1 MSQKWRAIVD
11 DSMAKY
17 VDTPS
22 VALIEGLFPQISLYD
37 QRHIAELVDTNR
49 IFPAITKDED
59 REDLKN
65 RLLNVEGRLTSLKTL
80 MQDALFLNLPTHALL
95 RLCPRNFKGSLF
107 VVMQRQWNAIAVQQS
122 HEIQTSEHSFEV
134 LPNSQGAFMDSM
146 IQLWLFSLRHF
157 IVYGR
162 HVTPSQ
168 AFGQPNPIFTLH
180 GLAALAARLGF
191 SSDEI
196 QETQRQSQARIIAK
210 DFVETICR
218 DEFLALNESDIKAVS
233 NRFSNIMSALRGRKD
248 ALIHDP
254 SFTTDHAEDSAQ
266 SRFNKPTQHQYT
278 KQRCNMFVEKV
289 FRPVGP
295 PRQFPTSLAITR
307 DILICFFGPM
317 IGPKLNLSS
326 SSSPGA
332 FSNETNSFDPAGI
345 NEPTEGD
352 VAGDGAN
359 EEPQDFSFDFEP
371 SPQHAPL
378 PESPYQ
384 DSVERSPVSMQ
395 PHPGGSPDNDHMTW
409 ESQTPMAAG
418 FEDAFN
424 IGELESKIYL
434 AHHRKIPEIL
444 SLWHQS
450 INQSLVVIYLFEDR
464 VFYKFLAVDDF
475 ALRSFLTDLAREF
488 TLMEIHSDYGLSIP
502 DVNKICE
509 TALSNHLIVAA
520 RKNNPSHRK
529 PQGVEMTLDE
539 FRDYIKTYDIQ
550 TGKRFGEDETER
562 SAKRR

>member
-1 MSQKWRAIVD
+1 
-11 DSMAKY
+11 
-17 VDTPS
+17 
-22 VALIEGLFPQISLYD
+22 
-37 QRHIAELVDTNR
+37 
-49 IFPAITKDED
+49 
-59 REDLKN
+59 
-65 RLLNVEGRLTSLKTL
+65 
-80 MQDALFLNLPTHALL
+80 
-95 RLCPRNFKGSLF
+95 
-107 VVMQRQWNAIAVQQS
+107 
-122 HEIQTSEHSFEV
+122 
-134 LPNSQGAFMDSM
+134 
-146 IQLWLFSLRHF
+146 
-157 IVYGR
+157 
-162 HVTPSQ
+162 
-168 AFGQPNPIFTLH
+168 
-180 GLAALAARLGF
+180 
-191 SSDEI
+191 
-196 QETQRQSQARIIAK
+196 
-210 DFVETICR
+210 
-218 DEFLALNESDIKAVS
+218 
-233 NRFSNIMSALRGRKD
+233 
-248 ALIHDP
+248 
-254 SFTTDHAEDSAQ
+254 
-266 SRFNKPTQHQYT
+266 
-278 KQRCNMFVEKV
+278 
-289 FRPVGP
+289 
-295 PRQFPTSLAITR
+295 
-307 DILICFFGPM
+307 M

-332 FSNETNSFDPAGI
+332 FSNETNSSDPAGI

-424 IGELESKIYL
+424 I
-434 AHHRKIPEIL
+434 
-444 SLWHQS
+444 
-450 INQSLVVIYLFEDR
+450 
-464 VFYKFLAVDDF
+464 AVDDF